1 MWLRQ
6 KTRTLSAIHLLKK
19 NSQRVEERGREI
31 TFIIPF
37 QLSPVDTLKSV
48 RKAMPKLSKV
58 AWRLRPSHGFS
69 SEHSGERMKKSIRGR
84 KCERGRKARGI
95 GKKKRELCVD

>member
-1 MWLRQ
+1 MM
-6 KTRTLSAIHLLKK
+6 
-19 NSQRVEERGREI
+19 
-31 TFIIPF
+31 PF

-69 SEHSGERMKKSIRGR
+69 SEHSVRGR
-84 KCERGRKARGI
+84 KKGVKDREREKEVTA
-95 GKKKRELCVD
+95 KKKENSEQLINGY

>member
-1 MWLRQ
+1 MC
-6 KTRTLSAIHLLKK
+6 TDT
-19 NSQRVEERGREI
+19 NMDMVERKI

-58 AWRLRPSHGFS
+58 AWRLRPSQGFS
-69 SEHSGERMKKSIRGR
+69 SEHSER
-84 KCERGRKARGI
+84 E
-95 GKKKRELCVD
+95 

>member
-1 MWLRQ
+1 M
-6 KTRTLSAIHLLKK
+6 SFIHLLK
-19 NSQRVEERGREI
+19 NSHRVEEREREI

-69 SEHSGERMKKSIRGR
+69 SEHSGKRMKRVLEAVSVG
-84 KCERGRKARGI
+84 EEGEGI
-95 GKKKRELCVD
+95 GKKKENCV